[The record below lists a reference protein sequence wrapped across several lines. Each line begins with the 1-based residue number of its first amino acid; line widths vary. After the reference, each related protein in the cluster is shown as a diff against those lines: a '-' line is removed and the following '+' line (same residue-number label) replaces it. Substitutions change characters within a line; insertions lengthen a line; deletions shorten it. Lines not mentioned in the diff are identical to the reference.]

1 MDFEDVF
8 KDFEDELDAKL
19 KDRRNYADLMAEV
32 RSFISRKVYEPSPI
46 MAWFLE
52 KLPDIIRNIRTKDCT
67 YCNTCLN

>member
-19 KDRRNYADLMAEV
+19 RERRNYVVLMAEV
-32 RSFISRKVYEPSPI
+32 RSFIGPKVYEPSPI

-52 KLPDIIRNIRTKDCT
+52 KLPDVIRNIRTKDCT
-67 YCNTCLN
+67 YRNIRLD